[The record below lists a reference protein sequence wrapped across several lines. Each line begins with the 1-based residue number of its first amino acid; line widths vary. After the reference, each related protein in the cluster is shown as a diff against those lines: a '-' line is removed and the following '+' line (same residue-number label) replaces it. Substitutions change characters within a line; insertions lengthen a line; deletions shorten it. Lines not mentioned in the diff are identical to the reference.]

1 MDYFWRTFII
11 ALLLSIYYLVWQ
23 EKEAYKELYMYE
35 KSAKEVLMQYNRS
48 LEDSNIKILQNCS
61 DSIIAKLK

>member
-1 MDYFWRTFII
+1 MDFFWRSFII

-23 EKEAYKELYMYE
+23 EKEAYKELYTYE

-48 LEDSNIKILQNCS
+48 LEDSNINILENCS